1 VRRIPHAK
9 AEIVALAASIGALGM
24 LQPAIEPEIGPPRQT
39 DRPLSG
45 HWEGR
50 RLAQLLRV
58 KRKGIKGDEPIRCV
72 LGAEHSRTEISLAEN
87 AIRTNMHPADRYEAF
102 AKLQREWH

>member
-1 VRRIPHAK
+1 
-9 AEIVALAASIGALGM
+9 
-24 LQPAIEPEIGPPRQT
+24 
-39 DRPLSG
+39 
-45 HWEGR
+45 
-50 RLAQLLRV
+50 LLRV
-58 KRKGIKGDEPIRCV
+58 KRRGIKGDEPIRCV